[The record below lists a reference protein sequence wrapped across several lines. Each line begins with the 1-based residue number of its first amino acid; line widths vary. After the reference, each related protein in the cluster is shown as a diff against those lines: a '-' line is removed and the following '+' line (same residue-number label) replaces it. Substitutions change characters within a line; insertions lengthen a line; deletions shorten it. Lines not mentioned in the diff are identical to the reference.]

1 MNRSVVEVVFKVM
14 VSCWSVEVVLTW
26 FSCVQ
31 VHAEVGFG
39 EEIYLCGNVPAL
51 GCDNISRAIPL
62 VTSTDDYPW
71 WQTKEGI

>member
-1 MNRSVVEVVFKVM
+1 MINKSVVEVVFK
-14 VSCWSVEVVLTW
+14 
-26 FSCVQ
+26 

-62 VTSTDDYPW
+62 ITSTDDYPW
-71 WQTKEGI
+71 WQTKEGKYGCVNFKISLPVNYFL